1 MNEDHVA
8 RLFLE
13 ESAEILDQ
21 ASIKIRH
28 CLGQLTAAQIG
39 WRPHP
44 NGNSI
49 GNLILHICGNLRQ
62 WTLAGVGGQ
71 SDTRDRKNEFDC
83 REVFAA
89 DSLVRLMDLTVSEA
103 QALIDS
109 LSSSQLVERRSIQG
123 FDVTVLQAIHHTTT
137 HFVGH
142 THQIIYITRM
152 ILGDKY
158 QMRWSPEE
166 DRGKL
171 PI

>member
-1 MNEDHVA
+1 MNEDRLA

-28 CLGQLTAAQIG
+28 CLGQLTTEQIG
-39 WRPHP
+39 WRPYP
-44 NGNSI
+44 DGNSI

-71 SDTRDRKNEFDC
+71 SDTRDRSNEFAYRDG
-83 REVFAA
+83 FAA
-89 DSLVRLMDLTVSEA
+89 NSLAQLLESTVSEA
-103 QALIDS
+103 QSLIDR
-109 LSSSQLVERRSIQG
+109 LTSSQLIERRTIQG

-158 QMRWSPEE
+158 QMHWSPDD

>member
-1 MNEDHVA
+1 MDDDPIA
-8 RLFLE
+8 RLFLV
-13 ESAEILDQ
+13 ESCEILDQ

-28 CLGQLTAAQIG
+28 CLGQLTADQIG

-44 NGNSI
+44 DGNSI

-62 WTLAGVGGQ
+62 WTVSGIGGEP
-71 SDTRDRKNEFDC
+71 DTRDRKSEFDC
-83 REVFAA
+83 GNSFDA
-89 DSLVRLMDLTVSEA
+89 DSLVTLVETTVSTA
-103 QALIDS
+103 QTLIS
-109 LSSSQLVERRSIQG
+109 GLAGNQLVERRMIQG

-152 ILGDKY
+152 ILGDNY
-158 QMRWSPEE
+158 QMRWSPAE